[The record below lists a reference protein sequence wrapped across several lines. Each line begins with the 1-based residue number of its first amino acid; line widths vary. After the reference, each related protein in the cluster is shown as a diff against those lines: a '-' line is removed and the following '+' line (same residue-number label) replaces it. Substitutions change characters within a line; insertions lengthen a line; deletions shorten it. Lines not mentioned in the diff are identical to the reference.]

1 MMNSFY
7 LKYRPQTVADLDI
20 KAVRE
25 FFERLVK
32 SGKTH
37 HAYLFA
43 GPRGTGKT
51 SAARILAKII
61 NCEKGYGEPCNKC
74 DACVAI
80 TRGNWPDLMEID
92 AASNRG
98 IDDVRALRETV
109 GLSPLRGRNKV
120 YLIDEAHMLTPEAFN
135 ALLKT
140 LEEPPEQV
148 VFILATTEPDKLPE
162 TVVSRCARVDF
173 GRASE
178 DEIVGSLRKIV
189 KTESLNVVDE
199 ALREL
204 ARTAQGSFRD
214 AQKNLEQII
223 TGREK
228 QKITV
233 DMMTSWG
240 SGQLLDYLLD
250 KERVAALA
258 EITKLE
264 KQGVNWRNVILDLV
278 EKLRPDV
285 LAGDQEKKQLI
296 EKLVKAGSEIK
307 EAVIPQLPLELLVV
321 EWCGSSAGSGVTVV
335 GAQIPSP
342 PNARGG
348 VRLRSQPATPPQ
360 SSIRF
365 EDVQAKWQEI
375 LTRLKPKNHSLAG
388 LLRSSKPA
396 GVEGDKLMIEVF
408 YRFHLDQ
415 LQQEKYRLMVE
426 EVLQNTFA
434 FPLRL
439 EYILG
444 SSPSRKATGGEEV
457 VKAAEEVF
465 GDVR

>member
-1 MMNSFY
+1 MTSFY
-7 LKYRPQTVADLDI
+7 LKYRPQTIEALDL
-20 KAVRE
+20 KSVRE
-25 FFERLVK
+25 FFARLVK
-32 SGKTH
+32 SRKTH

-109 GLSPLRGRNKV
+109 GLAPLRGRNKV

-162 TVVSRCARVDF
+162 TVVSRCIRVDF

-199 ALREL
+199 ALHEL

-240 SGQLLDYLLD
+240 SGQLLDYLLNKD
-250 KERVAALA
+250 RVAALA
-258 EITKLE
+258 ETTKLE
-264 KQGVNWRNVILDLV
+264 KQGVNWRNVVLDLV

-321 EWCGSSAGSGVTVV
+321 EWCGSEKLKV
-335 GAQIPSP
+335 
-342 PNARGG
+342 
-348 VRLRSQPATPPQ
+348 Q
-360 SSIRF
+360 SEKLPEIKIQKKPGKIKF
-365 EDVQAKWQEI
+365 EDVQVKWQEI
-375 LTRLKPKNHSLAG
+375 LTSLKPKNHSLAG

-408 YRFHLDQ
+408 YQFHLDQ

-444 SSPSRKATGGEEV
+444 SSPSRRATGGEEV